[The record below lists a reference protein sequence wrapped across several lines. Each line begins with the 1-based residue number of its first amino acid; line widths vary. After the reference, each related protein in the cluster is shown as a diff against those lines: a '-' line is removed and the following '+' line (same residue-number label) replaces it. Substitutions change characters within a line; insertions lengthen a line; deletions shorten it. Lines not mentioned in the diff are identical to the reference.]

1 MNCFVKNLPQ
11 EMIPKELDTEF
22 LQFGDIKSIRISTTF
37 ALKNGGENGQP
48 IQLPNPPVSN
58 RFGFVCFQ
66 SPEYAD
72 KAVDAGIT
80 NGIAIIKYQPRDPN
94 KVRLGVNNIFV
105 KNFDPNMTEEDLNT
119 LFSKYGDITSMTLL

>member
-11 EMIPKELDTEF
+11 EMIPKELDIEF
-22 LQFGDIKSIRISTTF
+22 SKFGDIKSIRISTKF
-37 ALKNGGENGQP
+37 AQKNGGENGQLLW
-48 IQLPNPPVSN
+48 LPYPPVSN

-80 NGIAIIKYQPRDPN
+80 NGIAIIKY
-94 KVRLGVNNIFV
+94 
-105 KNFDPNMTEEDLNT
+105 
-119 LFSKYGDITSMTLL
+119 

>member
-80 NGIAIIKYQPRDPN
+80 KGIVIIKYQPKDPN

-105 KNFDPNMTEEDLNT
+105 KNFDPTMTEEGLKV